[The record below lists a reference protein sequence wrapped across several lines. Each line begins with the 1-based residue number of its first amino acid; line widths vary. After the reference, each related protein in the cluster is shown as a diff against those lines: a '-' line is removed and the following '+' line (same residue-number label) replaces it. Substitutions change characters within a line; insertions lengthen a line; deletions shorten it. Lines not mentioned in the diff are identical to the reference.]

1 MYGALNPQKYAAFL
15 IVKMKD
21 PFLAINKP
29 HILVTIT
36 FVKTRK
42 RLMANVPSEQIY
54 AAHKVKSNLN
64 FK

>member
-36 FVKTRK
+36 FVKDK
-42 RLMANVPSEQIY
+42 K
-54 AAHKVKSNLN
+54 KVNGQCSL
-64 FK
+64 